1 MQGSRWPRA
10 CLRPGVRRARLL
22 LKIMC
27 TQKRTLLPPCALC
40 HTKKH
45 ADKGRT
51 RKEKGSKTEM
61 TRGKGLRGHTRI
73 LRPIFT
79 RTSIITGETAGMN
92 FSILSLGAGTRERE
106 GASRRTTHGPP
117 MPPWT
122 QSHTST
128 NTTHNTTVGT
138 HTVRI
143 LSTCRRRTC
152 ISQMTSSRQLHRMA
166 QTPIRHAGC
175 AYVWCL
181 SLLRTGVSG
190 PSPGSGRSCFN
201 SLLTATCA

>member
-1 MQGSRWPRA
+1 M
-10 CLRPGVRRARLL
+10 RLL
-22 LKIMC
+22 HKINC
-27 TQKRTLLPPCALC
+27 TQKRTPLPPCALC

-45 ADKGRT
+45 ADKGRK
-51 RKEKGSKTEM
+51 RKERGSKTEM
-61 TRGKGLRGHTRI
+61 TRGQGLRGHTRI

-92 FSILSLGAGTRERE
+92 FSILSLGVGTRGRER
-106 GASRRTTHGPP
+106 ASRRTTHGHLT
-117 MPPWT
+117 PPWT

-143 LSTCRRRTC
+143 PSTFRRRTC

-175 AYVWCL
+175 AFAWSL
-181 SLLRTGVSG
+181 SLANGCV
-190 PSPGSGRSCFN
+190 RSEPWNCSFL
-201 SLLTATCA
+201 S